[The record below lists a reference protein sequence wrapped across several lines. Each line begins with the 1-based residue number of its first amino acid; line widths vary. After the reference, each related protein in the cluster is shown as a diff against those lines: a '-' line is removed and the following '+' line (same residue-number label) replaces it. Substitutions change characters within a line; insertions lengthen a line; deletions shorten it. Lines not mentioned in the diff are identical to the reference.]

1 MTRPTGQ
8 LDLGPLLD
16 EVVPS
21 TAELIAPNG
30 GDSVALTALELL
42 NRHTPVFVVHSSSG
56 RIRAF
61 CGLGAVACVA
71 GR

>member
-8 LDLGPLLD
+8 LELGPILD

-30 GDSVALTALELL
+30 GDSVAASAAATNL
-42 NRHTPVFVVHSSSG
+42 G
-56 RIRAF
+56 RTIPYAPTCRGPTVLKNLAM
-61 CGLGAVACVA
+61 VT
-71 GR
+71 GRPCSR